1 MSTVAAMESFRIN
14 ASDGKRLH
22 LYRWLPAAPPRATVH
37 IAHGMGEH
45 AARYHDVAQALVL
58 AGYAVYADDH
68 RGHGQTAD
76 PELLGDMGPDGWN
89 CVIRDAADIAT
100 HIRAAHPGLPH
111 VLFGHSMGA
120 MLAQQFLYRHGAQID
135 AAILSGSP
143 GFIGRFRGWLS
154 HNIAR
159 IERWRLGPAAHSPL
173 MQKLLFGANNKAFD
187 APGASGYEWLSRDAT
202 QVAAYAAD
210 PLCGFVLRTGSLCD
224 LFAGA
229 RQARKTENVLQIPRT
244 LPVYVFSG
252 SDDPVHDSQRNLERL
267 LGAYRN
273 RLERVDY
280 RLYPGGRH
288 EMLNETNRTEV
299 LQDVAGWLDSVL
311 AARSTGALATAA
323 SPN

>member
-1 MSTVAAMESFRIN
+1 MESFKLN

-22 LYRWLPAAPPRATVH
+22 LYRWLPPETPRATIH

-45 AARYHDVAQALVL
+45 AARYDAIAQALVS

-68 RGHGQTAD
+68 RGHGLTAD
-76 PELLGDMGPDGWN
+76 PDLLGYLGPDGWN
-89 CVIRDAADIAT
+89 CVIRDAAEITAG
-100 HIRAAHPGLPH
+100 IRANHPGLPH
-111 VLFGHSMGA
+111 VLLGHSMGA

-143 GFIGRFRGWLS
+143 GFLGRFRGWLS
-154 HNIAR
+154 HNLAR
-159 IERWRLGPAAHSPL
+159 LERWRLGPKAASPL
-173 MQKLLFGANNKAFD
+173 MQKLLFGGNNKRFD
-187 APGASGYEWLSRDAT
+187 RPGATGYEWLTRDDA
-202 QVAAYAAD
+202 QVQAYAND

-229 RQARKTENVLQIPRT
+229 RQARKLDNVLQIPRA

-252 SDDPVHDSQRNLERL
+252 SDDPVHDSERNLKRL
-267 LGAYRN
+267 LKAYRG
-273 RLERVDY
+273 RLQRVDY

-288 EMLNETNRTEV
+288 EMLNETNRAEV
-299 LQDVAGWLDSVL
+299 LQELLAWLDSTLPSVTRD
-311 AARSTGALATAA
+311 APTTAP

>member
-1 MSTVAAMESFRIN
+1 METLKIN

-22 LYRWLPAAPPRATVH
+22 LYRWLPTEAPRATIH

-45 AARYHDVAQALVL
+45 AGRYDATARALTA

-68 RGHGQTAD
+68 RGHGHTAD
-76 PELLGDMGPDGWN
+76 PDRLGDMGTDGWN
-89 CVIRDAADIAT
+89 CVIRDAAEITA
-100 HIRAAHPGLPH
+100 HIRATHPGLPH
-111 VLFGHSMGA
+111 VLLGHSMGA

-135 AAILSGSP
+135 AAVLSGSP

-154 HNIAR
+154 HTIAR
-159 IERWRLGPAAHSPL
+159 FERWRLGPTAASPV
-173 MQKLLFGANNKAFD
+173 MQKLLFGANNKPFD
-187 APGASGYEWLSRDAT
+187 GPGASGYEWLSRDPAE
-202 QVAAYAAD
+202 VAAYAAD

-229 RQARKTENVLQIPRT
+229 RQARKVDNVLQIPHA

-252 SDDPVHDSQRNLERL
+252 SDDPVHDSERNLRRL
-267 LGAYRN
+267 LKAYRH
-273 RLERVDY
+273 RLARVDY

-288 EMLNETNRTEV
+288 EMLNETNRDQV
-299 LQDVAGWLDSVL
+299 VQDLLTWLDSAL
-311 AARSTGALATAA
+311 PSTSRGTPATAA

>member
-1 MSTVAAMESFRIN
+1 MESFKLN
-14 ASDGKRLH
+14 ASDGTRLH
-22 LYRWLPAAPPRATVH
+22 LYRWLPGAPPLATVH

-45 AARYHDVAQALVL
+45 AARYDAVAQVL
-58 AGYAVYADDH
+58 ARAGYAVYADDH

-76 PELLGDMGPDGWN
+76 PECLGDMGPDGWN
-89 CVIRDAADIAT
+89 RVIDDAADIT
-100 HIRAAHPGLPH
+100 SHIRATHPGLPH

-143 GFIGRFRGWLS
+143 GFLGRFRGWLS
-154 HNIAR
+154 HSIAR
-159 IERWRLGPAAHSPL
+159 FERWRLGPTAHSPL
-173 MQKLLFGANNKAFD
+173 MQKLLFGSNNKAFD
-187 APGASGYEWLSRDAT
+187 APDATGYEWLSRDPD

-210 PLCGFVLRTGSLCD
+210 DQCGFVLRTGSLRD

-229 RQARKTENVLQIPRT
+229 RQARSTENILQIPRS

-252 SDDPVHDSQRNLERL
+252 SDDPVHDSERNLQRL
-267 LGAYRN
+267 VKAYRDH
-273 RLERVDY
+273 LERVDY

-288 EMLNETNRTEV
+288 EMLNETNRDEV
-299 LQDVAGWLDSVL
+299 LQDVLGWLDSVL
-311 AARSTGALATAA
+311 RSILRGTPATAP